1 MFQIE
6 RLGLPR
12 HELVNVA
19 NSMLVGDMNLIKG
32 IRRICKLRFAVEDP
46 ENEVFLAIRGI
57 ESETDTYPV
66 GRVRS
71 NYSPEY
77 LQLMDVE
84 MQSYLAQ
91 AKGDIFQACQEI
103 IQTFSSEA

>member
-6 RLGLPR
+6 HLDLPR

-19 NSMLVGDMNLIKG
+19 NAMLVGDMNLIKG
-32 IRRICKLRFAVEDP
+32 IRRICKLRFSVRDP

-66 GRVRS
+66 GRVRL
-71 NYSPEY
+71 NYTLEY
-77 LQLMDVE
+77 LRRIDVE
-84 MQSYLAQ
+84 MQGYLEQ
-91 AKGDIFQACQEI
+91 AKGDIFQACQAI
-103 IQTFSSEA
+103 VQTFSY